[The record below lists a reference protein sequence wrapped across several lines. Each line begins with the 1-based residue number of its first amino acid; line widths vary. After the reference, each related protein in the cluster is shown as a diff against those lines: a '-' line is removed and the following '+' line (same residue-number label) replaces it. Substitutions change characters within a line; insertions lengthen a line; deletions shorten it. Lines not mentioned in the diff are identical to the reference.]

1 MINFAIWR
9 DTRDIT
15 DAVELPTTHYDR
27 PTMRKCWDFLDL
39 TSRSFARVIRELEGE
54 LARTVRL
61 FLITSLWHQ
70 LELSWLMICRFVCSI
85 LCSVH
90 WTPSRTI

>member
-15 DAVELPTTHYDR
+15 DKVELATTHYDR

-54 LARTVRL
+54 LARIVWF
-61 FLITSLWHQ
+61 FLIASL
-70 LELSWLMICRFVCSI
+70 
-85 LCSVH
+85 
-90 WTPSRTI
+90 